1 MSSINQAL
9 VDEFKAK
16 AGTVNAVVQEVPDLD
31 AALQYVVDVCA
42 AKSPCEL
49 LADEPGFVRMNP
61 ADAQAR
67 GIKNGDIVSA
77 PCLDEE
83 HFARLSAACEAKG
96 FLCLKDG
103 LRSRLA
109 GIDVGFSMADFG
121 VAASAT
127 CVVNTDSEEGRLAGM
142 ISEVSVIALKKS
154 EIYPHLPAIA
164 GKMRERMG
172 TGSTP
177 TYTTFIT
184 GPSRTADIER
194 VSAIG
199 VHGPLELHI
208 VLLEA

>member
-49 LADEPGFVRMNP
+49 LADEPGT
-61 ADAQAR
+61 QR
-67 GIKNGDIVSA
+67 GPNGPNGVPTRVQRIVAA

-103 LRSRLA
+103 LRGRLA

-154 EIYPHLPAIA
+154 EIYPPSARHSGQNARAYGHRQHPHLHHFYHRSEPYC
-164 GKMRERMG
+164 R
-172 TGSTP
+172 
-177 TYTTFIT
+177 Y
-184 GPSRTADIER
+184 
-194 VSAIG
+194 
-199 VHGPLELHI
+199 
-208 VLLEA
+208 

>member
-49 LADEPGFVRMNP
+49 LADEPGT
-61 ADAQAR
+61 QR
-67 GIKNGDIVSA
+67 GPNGPNGVPTRVQRIVAA

-121 VAASAT
+121 VAASALGVFLLFKPDT
-127 CVVNTDSEEGRLAGM
+127 VVSVLPIRHLQKADELLGMRLAVM
-142 ISEVSVIALKKS
+142 HNLYFYNHLMERIREALDN
-154 EIYPHLPAIA
+154 
-164 GKMRERMG
+164 G
-172 TGSTP
+172 TFQQFHD
-177 TYTTFIT
+177 TY
-184 GPSRTADIER
+184 
-194 VSAIG
+194 
-199 VHGPLELHI
+199 VHKLDTRI
-208 VLLEA
+208 

>member
-9 VDEFKAK
+9 VDEFRAK

-49 LADEPGFVRMNP
+49 LADEPGT
-61 ADAQAR
+61 QR
-67 GIKNGDIVSA
+67 GPNGPNGVPTRVQRIVAA

-109 GIDVGFSMADFG
+109 GIDV
-121 VAASAT
+121 ASPWPTSA
-127 CVVNTDSEEGRLAGM
+127 LPPAPP
-142 ISEVSVIALKKS
+142 VS
-154 EIYPHLPAIA
+154 
-164 GKMRERMG
+164 
-172 TGSTP
+172 
-177 TYTTFIT
+177 
-184 GPSRTADIER
+184 
-194 VSAIG
+194 
-199 VHGPLELHI
+199 
-208 VLLEA
+208 

>member
-1 MSSINQAL
+1 MTLRSSMSLMSVRRNL
-9 VDEFKAK
+9 PVS
-16 AGTVNAVVQEVPDLD
+16 
-31 AALQYVVDVCA
+31 C
-42 AKSPCEL
+42 SPTS
-49 LADEPGFVRMNP
+49 PGPSVAPTAPTACPPVSSVLSRLR
-61 ADAQAR
+61 ASAR
-67 GIKNGDIVSA
+67 NI
-77 PCLDEE
+77 
-83 HFARLSAACEAKG
+83 FARLSAACEAKG

>member
-9 VDEFKAK
+9 VDEFRTK

-49 LADEPGFVRMNP
+49 LADEPGT
-61 ADAQAR
+61 QR
-67 GIKNGDIVSA
+67 GPNGPNGVPTRVQRIVAA

-127 CVVNTDSEEGRLAGM
+127 YANHRNPRTQ
-142 ISEVSVIALKKS
+142 
-154 EIYPHLPAIA
+154 
-164 GKMRERMG
+164 
-172 TGSTP
+172 
-177 TYTTFIT
+177 FID
-184 GPSRTADIER
+184 RWRADIDAHNAPSKETKTFE
-194 VSAIG
+194 ST
-199 VHGPLELHI
+199 
-208 VLLEA
+208 

>member
-9 VDEFKAK
+9 VDEFRAK

-49 LADEPGFVRMNP
+49 LADEPGT
-61 ADAQAR
+61 QR
-67 GIKNGDIVSA
+67 GPNGPNGVPTRVQRIVAA

-164 GKMRERMG
+164 GKIRERMG